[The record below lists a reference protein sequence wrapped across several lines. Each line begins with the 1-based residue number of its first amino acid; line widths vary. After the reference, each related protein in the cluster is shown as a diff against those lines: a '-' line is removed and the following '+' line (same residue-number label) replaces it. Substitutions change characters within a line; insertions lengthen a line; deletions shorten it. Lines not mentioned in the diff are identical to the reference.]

1 MSQSNP
7 VANLQ
12 IASIQMVSTPVLQEN
27 LNTAA
32 SFIKAAAAKGA
43 QLAVLPEY
51 FCLMGLKDTDKVRAR
66 EVYRSG
72 PIQEQLSAIAKENG
86 IYLVAGTIPLEA
98 GDPQK
103 VLNTMLV
110 FNPQGETIAR
120 YDKIHLFG
128 FQTETE
134 RYQESETIEAG
145 DEPGLLKI
153 HVGAQEWV
161 FGLSICYDL
170 RFPELYRGL
179 GQVDCHIIP
188 AAFTYTTGKDHWEI
202 LLRARAIENQCYVL
216 ASAQGGTHVNQ
227 RRTWGHSM
235 LIDPW
240 GDVLA
245 NLPEGEGFISGVLCK
260 DKVNEVRSKLPALT
274 HRRL

>member
-1 MSQSNP
+1 MSLS
-7 VANLQ
+7 VSSADLK
-12 IASIQMVSTPVLQEN
+12 IASIQMVSTPDLQEN
-27 LNTAA
+27 LSTA
-32 SFIKAAAAKGA
+32 SRLIAAAATEGA

-66 EVYRSG
+66 ESIGSG
-72 PIQEQLSAIAKENG
+72 PIQEQLSDIAQQNN

-98 GDPQK
+98 KDSNK
-103 VLNTMLV
+103 VLNTTLV
-110 FNPQGETIAR
+110 FNPAGEQISR

-128 FQTETE
+128 FQTVAE

-153 HVGAQEWV
+153 SIDGNDWT

-170 RFPELYRGL
+170 RFPELYRTL

-216 ASAQGGTHVNQ
+216 ASAQGGIHQNQ
-227 RRTWGHSM
+227 RRTWGNTM

-240 GDVLA
+240 GSILA

-260 DKVNEVRSKLPALT
+260 DKLNEVRSKLPALA
-274 HRRL
+274 HRKL

>member
-32 SFIKAAAAKGA
+32 NLIKAAAAKGA

-66 EVYRSG
+66 EVYRNG

>member
-32 SFIKAAAAKGA
+32 SLIKAAAAKGA

-66 EVYRSG
+66 EVYRSV

-134 RYQESETIEAG
+134 RYQES
-145 DEPGLLKI
+145 
-153 HVGAQEWV
+153 
-161 FGLSICYDL
+161 
-170 RFPELYRGL
+170 
-179 GQVDCHIIP
+179 
-188 AAFTYTTGKDHWEI
+188 
-202 LLRARAIENQCYVL
+202 
-216 ASAQGGTHVNQ
+216 
-227 RRTWGHSM
+227 
-235 LIDPW
+235 
-240 GDVLA
+240 
-245 NLPEGEGFISGVLCK
+245 
-260 DKVNEVRSKLPALT
+260 
-274 HRRL
+274 

>member
-1 MSQSNP
+1 MSQSKN

-32 SFIKAAAAKGA
+32 SLIKAAAAKGA

-66 EVYRSG
+66 EVYKNG

-153 HVGAQEWV
+153 AIGTQEWI

-216 ASAQGGTHVNQ
+216 ASAQGGTHLNQ

>member
-1 MSQSNP
+1 MNPSENISNIR
-7 VANLQ
+7 

-32 SFIKAAAAKGA
+32 RLIKSAAEEGA

-66 EVYRSG
+66 EPYGNG
-72 PIQEQLSAIAKENG
+72 PIQEQLSAIAKDNG

-103 VLNTMLV
+103 VLNTTLV
-110 FNPQGETIAR
+110 FNPYGETIAR

-145 DEPGLLKI
+145 NEPGILKI
-153 HVGAQEWV
+153 AIGTQEWI

-170 RFPELYRGL
+170 RFPELYRAL

-216 ASAQGGTHVNQ
+216 ASAQGGTHLNQ

-240 GDVLA
+240 GDIFA

-260 DKVNEVRSKLPALT
+260 DKLNEVRSKLPALT
-274 HRRL
+274 HRKL

>member
-1 MSQSNP
+1 MSTNHHL
-7 VANLQ
+7 AELN
-12 IASIQMVSTPVLQEN
+12 IASIQMVSTPDIEAN
-27 LNTAA
+27 LETAS
-32 SFIKAAAAKGA
+32 SFITDAANAGA

-66 EVYRSG
+66 ESYRNG
-72 PIQEQLSAIAKENG
+72 PIQERLCAIAKENN
-86 IYLVAGTIPLEA
+86 IYLIAGTIPLEA
-98 GDPQK
+98 RDPQK
-103 VLNTMLV
+103 VLNTTLV
-110 FNPQGETIAR
+110 FDPQGQNIGR
-120 YDKIHLFG
+120 YDKMHLFG

-145 DEPGLLKI
+145 NAPGLLKI
-153 HVGAQEWV
+153 NIDGQEWV
-161 FGLSICYDL
+161 LGLSICYDL
-170 RFPELYRGL
+170 RFPELYRAL
-179 GQVDCHIIP
+179 GQVDCHVIP

-216 ASAQGGTHVNQ
+216 ASAQGGIHLNQ

-245 NLPEGEGFISGVLCK
+245 DLPEGEGFISGVLCK
-260 DKVNEVRSKLPALT
+260 DKLNDVRSKLPALT
-274 HRRL
+274 HRKL